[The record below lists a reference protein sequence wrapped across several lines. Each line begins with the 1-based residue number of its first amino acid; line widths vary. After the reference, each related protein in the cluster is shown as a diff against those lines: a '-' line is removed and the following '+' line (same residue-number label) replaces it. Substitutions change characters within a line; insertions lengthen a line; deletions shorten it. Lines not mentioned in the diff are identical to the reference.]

1 MSRRSPSRILALFIL
16 LALCV
21 AAVIM
26 FRGAGRWLI
35 REDPLQTADAIVVLS
50 GSMPA
55 RAEEAAKIF
64 RSGYAPEVW
73 VSQPASV
80 SGELQEM
87 GIHYVGEA
95 DYNRQVLIQEGVPTE
110 DVRILPDPIS
120 DTEEEV
126 EEIGREMRREGRR
139 SVIIVTSREHTRRV
153 HTLWRKLIGASPAAI
168 VHGAQEDPFD
178 ADHWWRNTR
187 DTFSVF
193 REMMGLLNA
202 WLGLPVRPGN
212 M

>member
-1 MSRRSPSRILALFIL
+1 MSRSSPSRILALFIL
-16 LALCV
+16 LVLCV

-35 REDPLQTADAIVVLS
+35 REDSLRTADVIVMLS

-80 SGELQEM
+80 SGELAEM

-95 DYNRQVLIQEGVPTE
+95 DYNRQVLIQEGVPT
-110 DVRILPDPIS
+110 
-120 DTEEEV
+120 
-126 EEIGREMRREGRR
+126 
-139 SVIIVTSREHTRRV
+139 
-153 HTLWRKLIGASPAAI
+153 AA
-168 VHGAQEDPFD
+168 
-178 ADHWWRNTR
+178 
-187 DTFSVF
+187 
-193 REMMGLLNA
+193 
-202 WLGLPVRPGN
+202 
-212 M
+212 